1 MSEDITVTHKRNGI
15 PLKAGIALQLDNR
28 ESVEQ
33 NYYTGAQPIFRFDG
47 YVLGPKS
54 LGFRQSDLLVD
65 LNDIDPITNIAT
77 EYRIVN
83 LPEFFS
89 MDQHWELLLD
99 WNRGS

>member
-1 MSEDITVTHKRNGI
+1 MSEDLTVVHKRNGDT
-15 PLKAGIALQLDNR
+15 LKSGIALQLDNR

-54 LGFRQSDLLVD
+54 LDFRQSDLLVD
-65 LNDIDPITNIAT
+65 PGDIDPITNTAT

-83 LPEFFS
+83 RPEFFS
-89 MDQHWELLLD
+89 PDQHWELLLD
-99 WNRGS
+99 WNRGN